1 MKKKIRSFWVSETG
15 NVVIDWVVLLAGSVM
30 LALSV
35 VVTITA
41 ELDTITSDTSD
52 QMSSIDVNSA
62 V

>member
-1 MKKKIRSFWVSETG
+1 MKKKIRSFWASEKG